1 MVLDRNDRVVA
12 FGVTMPSLSKALQKS
27 KGRLF
32 PFGFI
37 HILKAMKKNNLIDL
51 YLIGV
56 LPKFQGKGVNAILFS
71 ELIKIFANKNI
82 AKAETNVELE
92 NNYRVQA
99 QWKLFE
105 KRQHKRRRCYIK
117 HLNPNL

>member
-1 MVLDRNDRVVA
+1 
-12 FGVTMPSLSKALQKS
+12 MPSLSKALQKS
-27 KGRLF
+27 NGRLF

-37 HILKAMKKNNLIDL
+37 YLLKAMKKNNLIDL

-56 LPKFQGKGVNAILFS
+56 RPEFQGKGVNGI
-71 ELIKIFANKNI
+71 LIKELTKNFISKNI

-92 NNYRVQA
+92 NNIKVQA

-117 HLNPNL
+117 QLY